1 MTLDDEGLRWS
12 ASGSERTEAR
22 GRWACRCA
30 GMSAAEGDGGGAYRR
45 ARNDGQESQGSER
58 ATKAPRAT
66 EGAKSSQG
74 SFASLSF
81 VLPFAL
87 PFATRSRE
95 SVKYEYLPCGVVCH
109 VGSTHWIVSD

>member
-58 ATKAPRAT
+58 ATKN
-66 EGAKSSQG
+66 AKGHRGCQELTRLFCFSLFC
-74 SFASLSF
+74 FAF
-81 VLPFAL
+81 CFA
-87 PFATRSRE
+87 FCNKIKGNRQ
-95 SVKYEYLPCGVVCH
+95 
-109 VGSTHWIVSD
+109 I

>member
-58 ATKAPRAT
+58 RNAKRQGPQRVPRELT
-66 EGAKSSQG
+66 RLFCFSLFC
-74 SFASLSF
+74 FAF
-81 VLPFAL
+81 CFA
-87 PFATRSRE
+87 FCNEIKGKRQ
-95 SVKYEYLPCGVVCH
+95 
-109 VGSTHWIVSD
+109 I